1 MGCLDVSC
9 PEESNVQTG
18 DNDVFVVSEDCK
30 NKLTTKMPSSDSC
43 RKSSV
48 PDNMDHKDDLVDMDN
63 QQKTLGTETPV
74 KIFTTTE
81 TGNCAK
87 TVNGLEDPA
96 SDPNNL
102 DLEAADLDLAQRLS
116 RSGIRLST
124 PSPCM
129 MINNA
134 DKTGAYRYAHQQNVY
149 LHNSFSYPYILEF
162 WQFLLLFKNNPRR
175 KDLVFSK
182 LLKNGIAYS
191 SHFVLKIECSC

>member
-30 NKLTTKMPSSDSC
+30 NKLTTKMPSSDSY
-43 RKSSV
+43 RKNSV
-48 PDNMDHKDDLVDMDN
+48 SDNRDHKDDLVDMDN
-63 QQKTLGTETPV
+63 QQKTLGKETPV

-81 TGNCAK
+81 TGTCVK

-116 RSGIRLST
+116 RSGIRLSS
-124 PSPCM
+124 PSPCLM
-129 MINNA
+129 MNNS
-134 DKTGAYRYAHQQNVY
+134 DKPGAYKYVCSPTNV
-149 LHNSFSYPYILEF
+149 FIF
-162 WQFLLLFKNNPRR
+162 TKLFQ
-175 KDLVFSK
+175 S
-182 LLKNGIAYS
+182 
-191 SHFVLKIECSC
+191 